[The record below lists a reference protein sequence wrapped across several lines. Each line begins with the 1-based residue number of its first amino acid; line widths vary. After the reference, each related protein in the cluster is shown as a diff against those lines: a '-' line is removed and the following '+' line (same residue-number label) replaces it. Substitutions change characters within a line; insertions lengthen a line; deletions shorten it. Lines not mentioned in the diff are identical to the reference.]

1 MSTRDGLTW
10 IWLYGFKN
18 IVLHDMANSDNNI
31 ASQNE
36 IVLGENEMV
45 CSLTNRVVKAT
56 DKEMTLQSM
65 IAMMTEEYGFAPED
79 MERDYKVKYD
89 DAESGKTKTQKVDL
103 AIFNAGNAHDADELI
118 RFIIVAKNAKVK
130 PNDKKNGVEATTEN
144 ILCTTDC
151 EFACWTNGEDLQYV
165 HAFEDAFG
173 QVTCEAISDFPAEGQ
188 TLEDLEAQGERAIPR
203 KPANESLVKTFKRC
217 HDYIYGN
224 EGMKKTAFWELLNLI
239 FCKLY
244 DEKRRFSDAREGISY
259 RRRFWVGVKEQNTP
273 EGQHE
278 VAERIKGIF
287 EDLKDSNI
295 FKDVFDGNEQIML
308 SDRGLAF
315 VASELAKYSFLDATV
330 DVKGTAYETIVS
342 NTLKQEAGQFFTPR
356 NIIKCMVEMLD
367 PDQNCRVLDP
377 ACGSGGFLV
386 MVLDHVRHKIAKNF
400 YPELDDIHL
409 EAKLN
414 SAEVDDAVR
423 EYAEKM
429 IFGFDFDPDL
439 KKAARMNMV
448 MAGDGH
454 SNIYNINSLD
464 YPYGSKP
471 DVPHIA
477 EAVNESIKHSADRD
491 FHFGTS
497 DNNAQGKFDMVF
509 TNPPFGTKVE
519 VDQEIAARYE
529 LNSKAPEV
537 LFIEACYNFLKP
549 GGKMAIVLPDGI
561 LGNPNTESVRLWI
574 LQHFKLLASV
584 DLPVETFLPQVG
596 VQASLLF
603 LQKKTDAEMLVPI
616 EDEDYDVFMAIV
628 EQVGKDRRGVPVY
641 EKDDDGAEIL
651 FEHYKKWLTYTDNG
665 REIVRQRRER
675 IKHLAD
681 DLPKVAKAY
690 KEFKEGHE

>member
-1 MSTRDGLTW
+1 MVTKEKD
-10 IWLYGFKN
+10 N
-18 IVLHDMANSDNNI
+18 IA

-65 IAMMTEEYGFAPED
+65 IAMMAEEYGFAAED
-79 MERDYKVKYD
+79 MERDFKVKYED
-89 DAESGKTKTQKVDL
+89 QDSGKTKTQKVDL
-103 AIFNAGNAHDADELI
+103 AIFNAGHAHDTDELI
-118 RFIIVAKNAKVK
+118 RFIIVAKDAKVK
-130 PNDKKNGVEATTEN
+130 PNDKKAGVEATTDN

-165 HAFEDAFG
+165 HACEDSFG
-173 QVTCEAISDFPAEGQ
+173 QVTCEAISDFPGEGQ
-188 TLEDLEAQGERAIPR
+188 TLADLEAQGERAMPR

-244 DEKRRFSDAREGISY
+244 DEKRRFSDAKEGISY
-259 RRRFWVGVKEQNTP
+259 RRRFWVGVKEQNTK
-273 EGQHE
+273 EGQAA
-278 VAERIKGIF
+278 VAARIKGIF
-287 EDLKDSNI
+287 EDLKESHV
-295 FKDVFDGNEQIML
+295 FKDVFDGSEQITL
-308 SDRGLAF
+308 SDRGLAY

-342 NTLKQEAGQFFTPR
+342 NTLKQSAGQFFTPR
-356 NIIKCMVEMLD
+356 NIIKCMVEMMD
-367 PDQNCRVLDP
+367 PDQNTRVLDP

-386 MVLDHVRHKIAKNF
+386 MVLDHVRKKITKNL
-400 YPELDDIHL
+400 YPDLDEVRL
-409 EAKLN
+409 EAKYN
-414 SAEVDDAVR
+414 SPEVNETVR

-448 MAGDGH
+448 MSGDGH

-464 YPYGSKP
+464 YPHGSKP
-471 DVPHIA
+471 DVPLIA
-477 EAVNESIKHSADRD
+477 KAVNQSIEHSADKD

-497 DNNAQGKFDMVF
+497 KDNAQGKFDMVF

-519 VDQEIAARYE
+519 VDQEIAERYE

-574 LQHFKLLASV
+574 LKHFKLIASI

-616 EDEDYDVFMAIV
+616 ENEDYDVFMGIV

-641 EKDDDGAEIL
+641 EKDNDGAEIL
-651 FEHYKKWLTYTDNG
+651 LEHTKKWLSIAENG
-665 REIVRQRRER
+665 REIIKQRKER

-690 KEFKEGHE
+690 KEFKEGRV

>member
-1 MSTRDGLTW
+1 MVQES
-10 IWLYGFKN
+10 N
-18 IVLHDMANSDNNI
+18 AV

-36 IVLGENEMV
+36 RVLAENEMV

-56 DKEMTLQSM
+56 VKEMTLQSM
-65 IAMMTEEYGFAPED
+65 IAMMTEEYSFALED
-79 MERDYKVKYD
+79 MERDFKVKYE
-89 DAESGKTKTQKVDL
+89 DANEDKSKTQKVDL
-103 AIFNAGNAHDADELI
+103 AIFNAGHAHNSDELI
-118 RFIIVAKNAKVK
+118 RFIIVAKDAKVK
-130 PNDKKNGVEATTEN
+130 PIDKRAGVEATTEG
-144 ILCTTDC
+144 ILGSTDC
-151 EFACWTNGEDLQYV
+151 DFACWTNGEDLQYV
-165 HAFEDAFG
+165 YSYEDDFG

-188 TLEDLEAQGERAIPR
+188 TIEDLEAQGERAMPR

-244 DEKRRFSDAREGISY
+244 DEKRRFSDAKQGISY
-259 RRRFWVGVKEQNTP
+259 RRRFWVGVKEQNTKK
-273 EGQHE
+273 GQAA
-278 VAERIKGIF
+278 VAERIKGLF
-287 EDLKDSNI
+287 EDLKESNI

-308 SDRGLAF
+308 SNRGLAF
-315 VASELAKYSFLDATV
+315 VAAELAKYSFLDATV

-386 MVLDHVRHKIAKNF
+386 MVLDHVRRKIAKNL
-400 YPELDDIHL
+400 YPDLDDVRL
-409 EAKLN
+409 EARYN
-414 SAEVDDAVR
+414 SPEVNDAVR

-464 YPYGSKP
+464 YPFGSKP
-471 DVPHIA
+471 DVPLIA
-477 EAVNESIKHSADRD
+477 KAVNESIKHSADKD
-491 FHFGTS
+491 FHFETAE
-497 DNNAQGKFDMVF
+497 NNAQGKFDMIF
-509 TNPPFGTKVE
+509 TNPPFGAKVE
-519 VDQEIAARYE
+519 VDQEIAKRYE

-537 LFIEACYNFLKP
+537 LFIEACYYFLKP

-574 LQHFKLLASV
+574 LQRFKLLASV

-603 LQKKTDAEMLVPI
+603 LQKKTDTERLMSV
-616 EDEDYDVFMAIV
+616 ENEDYDVFMAIA

-641 EKDDDGAEIL
+641 EKDNYGAEIL
-651 FEHYKKWLTYTDNG
+651 FEHTKKWLSIAENG
-665 REIVRQRRER
+665 REIVKQRRER

-681 DLPKVAKAY
+681 DLPKIVEAYAK
-690 KEFKEGHE
+690 FKKDNR

>member
-1 MSTRDGLTW
+1 
-10 IWLYGFKN
+10 
-18 IVLHDMANSDNNI
+18 MAELESSI

-36 IVLGENEMV
+36 IVLGENDMV

-65 IAMMTEEYGFAPED
+65 IAMMSEEYGFAPED
-79 MERDYKVKYD
+79 MERDFKVKYED
-89 DAESGKTKTQKVDL
+89 GNTGKSSTQKVDL
-103 AIFNAGNAHDADELI
+103 AIFNAGKAHDTDELI
-118 RFIIVAKNAKVK
+118 RFIIVAKDAKVK
-130 PNDKKNGVEATTEN
+130 PNDKKAGVEATTEN
-144 ILCTTDC
+144 ILCSTDC

-165 HAFEDAFG
+165 YSSEDGFG
-173 QVTCEAISDFPAEGQ
+173 QVTCEAISDFPACGQ
-188 TLEDLEAQGERAIPR
+188 TLEDLEAQGERAMPR

-244 DEKRRFSDAREGISY
+244 DEKRRFSDAKQGISY

-273 EGQHE
+273 EGQKT

-287 EDLKDSNI
+287 EDLKESHV

-356 NIIKCMVEMLD
+356 NVIKCMVEMLD

-386 MVLDHVRHKIAKNF
+386 MVLDHVRRKIAKNL
-400 YPELDDIHL
+400 YPDLDDVRL
-409 EAKLN
+409 EAKFN
-414 SAEVDDAVR
+414 SPEVDDIVR
-423 EYAEKM
+423 EYAGRM
-429 IFGFDFDPDL
+429 LFGFDFDPDL

-454 SNIYNINSLD
+454 TNIFNINSLD
-464 YPYGSKP
+464 YPNGSKP
-471 DVPHIA
+471 DVPLIA
-477 EAVNESIKHSADRD
+477 KAVNESISKSTDKD
-491 FHFGTS
+491 FHFDTS
-497 DNNAQGKFDMVF
+497 MENAQGKFDMVF
-509 TNPPFGTKVE
+509 TNPPFGAKVE
-519 VDQEIAARYE
+519 VDQEIAERYE

-537 LFIEACYNFLKP
+537 LFIEACFNFLKP

-574 LQHFKLLASV
+574 LQRFKLLASV

-603 LQKKTDAEMLVPI
+603 LQKKTDSERLMPI
-616 EDEDYDVFMAIV
+616 ENEEYDVFMAIA
-628 EQVGKDRRGVPVY
+628 EQVGKDRRGVPLY

-651 FEHYKKWLTYTDNG
+651 FEHIKKWLSIAENG
-665 REIVRQRRER
+665 REIVKQRRER

-681 DLPKVAKAY
+681 DLPKIAEAY
-690 KEFKEGHE
+690 KIFKVQGSI

>member
-1 MSTRDGLTW
+1 MVQES
-10 IWLYGFKN
+10 N
-18 IVLHDMANSDNNI
+18 AA

-36 IVLGENEMV
+36 RVLAEKEMV
-45 CSLTNRVVKAT
+45 CSLTNRVVKGT
-56 DKEMTLQSM
+56 VKEMTLQSM
-65 IAMMTEEYGFAPED
+65 IAMMTEEYGFALED
-79 MERDYKVKYD
+79 MERDFKVKYE
-89 DAESGKTKTQKVDL
+89 DANEDKSKTQKVDL
-103 AIFNAGNAHDADELI
+103 AIFNAGHAHDSDELI
-118 RFIIVAKNAKVK
+118 RFIIVAKDAKVK
-130 PNDKKNGVEATTEN
+130 PTDKRAGVEATTEG
-144 ILCTTDC
+144 ILGSTDC
-151 EFACWTNGEDLQYV
+151 DFACWTNGEDLQYV
-165 HAFEDAFG
+165 YSYEDDFG

-188 TLEDLEAQGERAIPR
+188 TIEDLEAQGERAMPR

-244 DEKRRFSDAREGISY
+244 DEKRRFSDAKQGISY
-259 RRRFWVGVKEQNTP
+259 RRRFWVGVKEQNT
-273 EGQHE
+273 EKGQAA
-278 VAERIKGIF
+278 VAERIKGLF
-287 EDLKDSNI
+287 EDLKESNI

-308 SDRGLAF
+308 SNRGLAF
-315 VASELAKYSFLDATV
+315 VAAELAKYSFLDATV

-386 MVLDHVRHKIAKNF
+386 MVLDHVRRKIAKNL
-400 YPELDDIHL
+400 YPDLDDVRL
-409 EAKLN
+409 EARYN
-414 SAEVDDAVR
+414 SPEVNDAVR

-464 YPYGSKP
+464 YPFGSKP
-471 DVPHIA
+471 DVPLIA
-477 EAVNESIKHSADRD
+477 KAVNESRKHSADKD
-491 FHFGTS
+491 FHFETAE
-497 DNNAQGKFDMVF
+497 NNAQGKFDMIF
-509 TNPPFGTKVE
+509 TNPPFGAKVE
-519 VDQEIAARYE
+519 VDQEIAERYE

-537 LFIEACYNFLKP
+537 LFIEACYYFLKP

-574 LQHFKLLASV
+574 LQRFKLLASV

-603 LQKKTDAEMLVPI
+603 LQKKTDTERLMSV
-616 EDEDYDVFMAIV
+616 ENEDYDVFMAIA

-641 EKDDDGAEIL
+641 EKDNYGAEIL
-651 FEHYKKWLTYTDNG
+651 FEYTKKWLSIAENG
-665 REIVRQRRER
+665 REIVKQRRER

-681 DLPKVAKAY
+681 DLPKIVEAYAK
-690 KEFKEGHE
+690 FKKDNR

>member
-1 MSTRDGLTW
+1 
-10 IWLYGFKN
+10 
-18 IVLHDMANSDNNI
+18 MATTDNNI
-31 ASQNE
+31 DISQNNE

-65 IAMMTEEYGFAPED
+65 IAMMTEEYGFATED
-79 MERDYKVKYD
+79 MERDYKVKYED
-89 DAESGKTKTQKVDL
+89 METGKNKTQKVDL
-103 AIFNAGNAHDADELI
+103 AIFNAGHAHDVDELI
-118 RFIIVAKNAKVK
+118 RFIIVAKDAKVK
-130 PNDKKNGVEATTEN
+130 PTDKKAGVEATTEN

-165 HAFEDAFG
+165 HALEDDFG

-188 TLEDLEAQGERAIPR
+188 TLEDLEAEGERAVPR

-273 EGQHE
+273 EGQHA

-287 EDLKDSNI
+287 EDLKESNI
-295 FKDVFDGNEQIML
+295 FKDVFEGNEQITL

-400 YPELDDIHL
+400 YPELDDLHL
-409 EAKLN
+409 DAKLN

-454 SNIYNINSLD
+454 SNIYNINSLE
-464 YPYGSKP
+464 YPRGSKP
-471 DVPHIA
+471 DVPRIA
-477 EAVNESIKHSADRD
+477 EAVNRSIEHSADHD

-497 DNNAQGKFDMVF
+497 DDNAQGKFDMVF

-519 VDQEIAARYE
+519 VDSEIAAHYE

-603 LQKKTDAEMLVPI
+603 LQKKTDDEMLVPI

-651 FEHYKKWLTYTDNG
+651 FEHYKKWLTYADNG
-665 REIVRQRRER
+665 REIVKQRKER

-690 KEFKEGHE
+690 KEFKEEHR